1 MRIVA
6 SGNLD
11 EMEIARL
18 VADGAPIDSFGVGA
32 ALAVSEDAPCLDVVY
47 KLVAYDG
54 RGRMKLAAEKSTLP
68 EPKQVFRSIQDG
80 TATHDVLGL
89 AGESAD
95 GQPLLEPV
103 MRDGERLPAGSRSL
117 DETRAHADRSLAT
130 LPARVR
136 AIEPAGPPY
145 AVETS
150 RALLEAAART
160 HAAGCSSTSQ

>member
-11 EMEIARL
+11 EKEIARL

-47 KLVAYDG
+47 KLVSYDG

-68 EPKQVFRSIQDG
+68 EAKQVFRSIQDG
-80 TATHDVLGL
+80 GATHDLLGL

-103 MRDGERLPAGSRSL
+103 MRGGERLPAGRRSL
-117 DETRAHADRSLAT
+117 DENLHPRGSLARDAACSACAPSNMAD
-130 LPARVR
+130 PAVSGRD
-136 AIEPAGPPY
+136 
-145 AVETS
+145 
-150 RALLEAAART
+150 
-160 HAAGCSSTSQ
+160 